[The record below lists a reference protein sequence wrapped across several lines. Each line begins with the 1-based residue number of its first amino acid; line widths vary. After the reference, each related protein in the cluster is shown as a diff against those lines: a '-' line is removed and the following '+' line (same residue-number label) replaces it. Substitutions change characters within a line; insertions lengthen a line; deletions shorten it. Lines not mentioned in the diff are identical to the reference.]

1 MEQNRGKILIWALA
15 IAILGGSVWAL
26 YATGFF
32 QAAGSPETLGEY
44 IVRCAPWSHLAYFGI
59 QLASVVIAPI
69 PSNIT
74 AAAGAYLFGLWP
86 SFLLTWGAV
95 ALGSAIVFIL
105 ARVLGQKFAGQ
116 FVGEKLSE
124 RYLDVMLGEIRPK
137 RVIIDPSAASMKAEL
152 RRRGYHTQDA
162 NNTVLEGISD
172 VCSMLG
178 ADNLAFM
185 PCCENTIA
193 EFGAYL
199 WDSKAVEAGVDAPL
213 KESDHGLDATRYM
226 VKTLRLVRRANTK
239 EYRSIWD

>member
-124 RYLDVMLGEIRPK
+124 RYLDVIRRK
-137 RVIIDPSAASMKAEL
+137 R
-152 RRRGYHTQDA
+152 
-162 NNTVLEGISD
+162 D
-172 VCSMLG
+172 VFLL
-178 ADNLAFM
+178 LAFLFLVPM
-185 PCCENTIA
+185 GF
-193 EFGAYL
+193 FGFCFL
-199 WDSKAVEAGVDAPL
+199 L
-213 KESDHGLDATRYM
+213 
-226 VKTLRLVRRANTK
+226 
-239 EYRSIWD
+239 

>member
-86 SFLLTWGAV
+86 AFLLTWGAV

-124 RYLDVMLGEIRPK
+124 RYLDVIRRK
-137 RVIIDPSAASMKAEL
+137 R
-152 RRRGYHTQDA
+152 
-162 NNTVLEGISD
+162 D
-172 VCSMLG
+172 VFLL
-178 ADNLAFM
+178 LAFLF
-185 PCCENTIA
+185 PFFPDDLLCILAGLTDISFKRFFLLVVIA
-193 EFGAYL
+193 RPWGLLAACMVGSATVSIPWWGMVLMGAAGL
-199 WDSKAVEAGVDAPL
+199 AVFLLAMRYGDRLEDAVM
-213 KESDHGLDATRYM
+213 K
-226 VKTLRLVRRANTK
+226 RLER
-239 EYRSIWD
+239 

>member
-59 QLASVVIAPI
+59 QLVSVVVAPI
-69 PSNIT
+69 PSNLT

-124 RYLDVMLGEIRPK
+124 RYLDVIRRK
-137 RVIIDPSAASMKAEL
+137 R
-152 RRRGYHTQDA
+152 
-162 NNTVLEGISD
+162 D
-172 VCSMLG
+172 VFLL
-178 ADNLAFM
+178 LAFLF
-185 PCCENTIA
+185 PFFPDDLLCILAGLTDISFKRFFLLVVIA
-193 EFGAYL
+193 RPWGLLAACMVGSATVSIPWWGMVLMGAAGL
-199 WDSKAVEAGVDAPL
+199 AVFLLAMRYGDRLEDAVM
-213 KESDHGLDATRYM
+213 K
-226 VKTLRLVRRANTK
+226 RLER
-239 EYRSIWD
+239 

>member
-74 AAAGAYLFGLWP
+74 AAAGAYLFGRWP

-124 RYLDVMLGEIRPK
+124 RYLDVIRRK
-137 RVIIDPSAASMKAEL
+137 R
-152 RRRGYHTQDA
+152 
-162 NNTVLEGISD
+162 D
-172 VCSMLG
+172 VFLL
-178 ADNLAFM
+178 LAFLF
-185 PCCENTIA
+185 PFFPDDLLCILAGLTDISFKRFFLLVVIA
-193 EFGAYL
+193 RPWGLLAACMVGSATVSIPWWGMVLMGAAGL
-199 WDSKAVEAGVDAPL
+199 AVFLLAMRYGDRLEDAVM
-213 KESDHGLDATRYM
+213 K
-226 VKTLRLVRRANTK
+226 RLER
-239 EYRSIWD
+239 